1 MPPLVSVQA
10 FLRVSAQAGQG
21 RVGPWAPAP
30 GRWVAGR
37 GVGPP
42 AGRRPCGQLCCV
54 GASSLA
60 LCSVKALSQTAPL
73 FSCWDC
79 WEVGRPDSGR
89 GSNTG
94 CWGCSGSVSMPLHSR
109 PEIKAELG
117 AGPSSAGQA
126 GSRHPHPGPGVLP
139 GQGAML
145 GHACFPGQPG
155 RAAAPSSMALLCPPS
170 SLFLPLCLCRLP
182 ALSPWSLSPSPRRL
196 SLFLSSLRHPGASLL
211 ASVPLPWWPPPL
223 GAPSSLSWPGL
234 HVPVSP
240 GACVWVAMGVSL
252 EKSLSA
258 SSLQLQAGC
267 HGNRVR
273 GPPLQQLS
281 CGLGEGWGPAGQ
293 RVPQGPKSPW

>member
-1 MPPLVSVQA
+1 M
-10 FLRVSAQAGQG
+10 
-21 RVGPWAPAP
+21 
-30 GRWVAGR
+30 
-37 GVGPP
+37 GPP

-109 PEIKAELG
+109 LGIKAELG
-117 AGPSSAGQA
+117 AGPSSAGRA

-139 GQGAML
+139 GQGVML

-155 RAAAPSSMALLCPPS
+155 RAVAPSSTALLCPPS

-196 SLFLSSLRHPGASLL
+196 SFSPPFGTLEPPSLPLSLCPGGLRL
-211 ASVPLPWWPPPL
+211 SVLQVL
-223 GAPSSLSWPGL
+223 CPGL
-234 HVPVSP
+234 VSMSPCPREPV
-240 GACVWVAMGVSL
+240 C
-252 EKSLSA
+252 
-258 SSLQLQAGC
+258 
-267 HGNRVR
+267 
-273 GPPLQQLS
+273 
-281 CGLGEGWGPAGQ
+281 GWGWGCL
-293 RVPQGPKSPW
+293 